1 MKIAVLVDLKL
12 SNHSGGHVKYWER
25 LSEALKNLNHDLKL
39 TVFFLGEEKK
49 VIKINQY
56 VNYFIN
62 KPLISS
68 KVLRK
73 IGIDADDTDLSPV
86 NPFLFYHLKKF
97 DLIHTT
103 DQFFSM
109 ASTARLAAKFWSIPL
124 TTSIHTD
131 TPPYTKYYI
140 EKILDNFFSRH
151 NFLNLWNNKT
161 KISNFF
167 ERRMYKKIYKYI
179 KSVDHAMVAD
189 QIYSPE
195 NLYRKTG
202 NGNITKLHRGID
214 KKVFNFNYIKKRSVL
229 KKYKIGKDEK
239 IIFFSGRIHEL
250 KGAIHLA
257 KVHNKLISKGFKVT
271 TLLAGESV
279 HAKECQ
285 EIAPSKLHI
294 LGYLQKNE
302 IADLYR
308 VCDLFVFPSQ
318 FEIGPNVVIEA
329 KACGAVCVVSP
340 KGGGKRIYSPGND
353 GIIIKNMSTKLWAEI
368 INKLLSNPVEI
379 KRIKS
384 FVKNQ
389 KIKSWKQIYYD
400 DLMPYWKKIVSL
412 KNEKNIVINTPS

>member
-12 SNHSGGHVKYWER
+12 SHHSGGHVKYWER

-49 VIKINQY
+49 VIKINKY
-56 VNYFIN
+56 VDYFIN
-62 KPLISS
+62 KPIISS

-86 NPFLFYHLKKF
+86 NPILFFHLKKF

-109 ASTARLAAKFWSIPL
+109 ASTARLASKFWSIPL

-131 TPPYTKYYI
+131 TPPYTRYYI
-140 EKILDNFFSRH
+140 EKIINNFSSRY
-151 NFLNLWNNKT
+151 NFLNFLKKKT

-167 ERRMYKKIYKYI
+167 EKRMYKKIYSYI

-195 NLYRKTG
+195 SLYRKTG
-202 NGNITKLHRGID
+202 NENITKLHRGID
-214 KKVFNFNYIKKRSVL
+214 KKVFNFNHITKRNVL
-229 KKYKIGKDEK
+229 KKYNIKNDEK

-250 KGAIHLA
+250 KGAMHLA
-257 KVHNKLISKGFKVT
+257 KVHNRLINQGVKVT
-271 TLLAGESV
+271 TLLAGERI

-285 EIAPSKLHI
+285 EIAPRKFHI

-308 VCDLFVFPSQ
+308 TCDLFVFPSQ

-340 KGGGKRIYSPGND
+340 NGGGKRIYNPGKD
-353 GIIIKNMSTKLWAEI
+353 GIIVENMSTKLWAEV
-368 INKLLSNPVEI
+368 INKLLSDPSEI

-384 FVKNQ
+384 FLKSQ
-389 KIKSWKQIYYD
+389 KIKSWKEIYYD

-412 KNEKNIVINTPS
+412 KNEKNTVINSSS

>member
-12 SNHSGGHVKYWER
+12 SHHSGGHVKYWER

-49 VIKINQY
+49 VIKINKY
-56 VNYFIN
+56 VDYFIN
-62 KPLISS
+62 KPIISS

-86 NPFLFYHLKKF
+86 NPILFFHLKKF

-109 ASTARLAAKFWSIPL
+109 ASTARLASKFWSIPL

-131 TPPYTKYYI
+131 TPPYTRYYI
-140 EKILDNFFSRH
+140 EKIINNFSSRY
-151 NFLNLWNNKT
+151 NFLNFLKKKT

-167 ERRMYKKIYKYI
+167 EKRMYKKIYSYI

-195 NLYRKTG
+195 SLYRKTG
-202 NGNITKLHRGID
+202 NENITKLHRGID
-214 KKVFNFNYIKKRSVL
+214 KKVFNFNHITKRNVL
-229 KKYKIGKDEK
+229 KKYNIKNDEK

-257 KVHNKLISKGFKVT
+257 KVHNRLISKGSKIT
-271 TLLAGESV
+271 TLLAGEKI

-285 EIAPSKLHI
+285 EIAPSKFHI
-294 LGYLQKNE
+294 LGYLQKKE

-340 KGGGKRIYSPGND
+340 NGGGKRIYSPGND
-353 GIIIKNMSTKLWAEI
+353 GIIIKNMSTKIWAEV
-368 INKLLSNPVEI
+368 INKLLLNPLEI

-389 KIKSWKQIYYD
+389 KIKSWKEIYYD
-400 DLMPYWKKIVSL
+400 DLMPYWQKIVSS
-412 KNEKNIVINTPS
+412 KNEKHIVIDTPS